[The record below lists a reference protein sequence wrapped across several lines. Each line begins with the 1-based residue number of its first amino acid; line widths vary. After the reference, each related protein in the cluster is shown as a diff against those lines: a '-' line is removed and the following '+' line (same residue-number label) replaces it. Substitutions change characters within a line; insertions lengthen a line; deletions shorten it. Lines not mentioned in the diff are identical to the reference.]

1 MYNPGVKKNNYKQ
14 KTICVL
20 QCNSIHS
27 LNFAGKNLYV
37 IRFNEKRKEEIFIC
51 HAALWTYS
59 AYIIH
64 HVADILGYATHNL
77 CVTSGRKRP
86 LGVANGWV

>member
-37 IRFNEKRKEEIFIC
+37 IRFNEKRKERDFHLPC
-51 HAALWTYS
+51 CAMD
-59 AYIIH
+59 
-64 HVADILGYATHNL
+64 VL
-77 CVTSGRKRP
+77 CLYNTPRSRYTRVCNTQSLRD
-86 LGVANGWV
+86 